1 MNSTFVYHLMYF
13 MVESFPIQQK
23 LNLVIVVKR
32 RVTSSTPKQTR
43 TQKSVDAR
51 EEMNEK
57 TREYVVYLSKNYIA
71 SLSSCLFQDHFLKV
85 SLKSDRKIYGI
96 KRHILG
102 HFWIIFRAKYG
113 KTLILKCWVF
123 SVFSGR

>member
-57 TREYVVYLSKNYIA
+57 TR
-71 SLSSCLFQDHFLKV
+71 
-85 SLKSDRKIYGI
+85 
-96 KRHILG
+96 
-102 HFWIIFRAKYG
+102 
-113 KTLILKCWVF
+113 
-123 SVFSGR
+123 